1 MTDKPAQTGR
11 EFMRSAADSPDKWA
25 DAMMQSA
32 EREGFAVDREWLKR
46 FRDEAA
52 RPDGYIAEPRGI
64 SREWLL
70 RWLSDAIDAGRRSKL
85 RPVNPEETSDAENP
99 G

>member
-1 MTDKPAQTGR
+1 MTNNPALTGR
-11 EFMRSAADSPDKWA
+11 EFMRNVGDDPDKWA

-32 EREGFAVDREWLKR
+32 AREGYAVDREWLLR

-85 RPVNPEETSDAENP
+85 PPINPALEA
-99 G
+99 